1 MAILGNYQ
9 NDFKILL
16 NQNKP
21 GYILKNFK
29 MLLNQTNPSFILK
42 NTKMLLNQTKADFI
56 KKLSL
61 KVLFRDYGWVN
72 LPNNPEMISR
82 MYRKW
87 KS

>member
-1 MAILGNYQ
+1 MGRSWDIQSEVYHYCAPLK
-9 NDFKILL
+9 FKVL
-16 NQNKP
+16 
-21 GYILKNFK
+21 LKNMQIKVIIRVSSRFNLDK
-29 MLLNQTNPSFILK
+29 LSLK
-42 NTKMLLNQTKADFI
+42 ITE
-56 KKLSL
+56 LSL